1 MAKIDQ
7 KSYLEEKVLNQNGQS
22 LVKHSTVIEAES
34 LQVAKSWECVVSIS
48 RGGTALFA
56 KEPDSDVS
64 FLNHRDVIGAV
75 ANCKGDW
82 VIGSVSHHSNNFGLL
97 NGRHTATYHTLWLD
111 FQQQHFKQL
120 YLGLFQAF

>member
-7 KSYLEEKVLNQNGQS
+7 KSYLEEKVLDQNSQP

-34 LQVAKSWECVVSIS
+34 LQVAKSWKCVVSIS

-75 ANCKGDW
+75 ANCQGDRI
-82 VIGSVSHHSNNFGLL
+82 IGPIPHHSDNFGLL
-97 NGRHTATYHTLWLD
+97 NRRHTATYHTLWLD

-120 YLGLFQAF
+120 YLSLFLGF